1 MKGPDP
7 LTDLAAL
14 LPDGEAF
21 LRTLS
26 GPFRR
31 AIRVHP
37 RRGTPSGWGDLTP
50 IPWKP
55 GSFFTPADCDPGD
68 FLDYHTG
75 TIYPQDAASQVP
87 VLLLAPQPG
96 EVMVDTCA
104 APGSKSTQ
112 IGIALGDEGL
122 LVCCDSAAPRR
133 RVLAENLSRQGITAG
148 IVTPMPVHVLAER
161 HPHVADGV
169 LVDAPC
175 SGHDARSAKQVARMA
190 ERQLALLND
199 AARLVRG
206 GGRLVYSTCTPYVAE
221 NEGVIQAFLSAH
233 PGWRVDPLELP
244 GCDSDRAGLGALR
257 LWPQRQGTEP
267 FFACRLR
274 APDDLPA
281 HDSLRGREPTKAP
294 LLSRWLPTSSL
305 HCWNNGRT
313 HFIAT
318 TAAASCALPSEARGL
333 VLAHG
338 EGGPE
343 PWATQALIDRG
354 ALSTTVDADV
364 AKRLWS
370 GESVSLSAP
379 ADTLVRNVTG
389 APLGILSGAGDLRRL
404 SLPSRLF
411 RANLR

>member
-1 MKGPDP
+1 MNGDA
-7 LTDLAAL
+7 LADLAAT
-14 LPDGEAF
+14 LPDGDAF
-21 LRTLS
+21 LRKLA

-50 IPWKP
+50 IPWNP
-55 GSFFTPADCDPGD
+55 SGFFTPADCDPGD

-87 VLLLAPQPG
+87 VLLLAPQAG
-96 EVMVDTCA
+96 EVIVDTCA

-112 IGIALGDEGL
+112 IGIALGDAGL

-133 RVLAENLSRQGITAG
+133 RVLAENLARQGITAG

-161 HPHVADGV
+161 HPHIADGV

-175 SGHDARSAKQVARMA
+175 SGHEARSAKQVARMA

-206 GGRLVYSTCTPYVAE
+206 GGRLVYSTCTPYVVE
-221 NEGVIQAFLSAH
+221 NEGVIQAFLNAH
-233 PGWRVDPLELP
+233 PAWRVEPVALS
-244 GCDSDRAGLGALR
+244 GCDHDLAGLGAVR

-274 APDDLPA
+274 APEDLPA
-281 HDSLRGREPTKAP
+281 FASLCGREPSRAP
-294 LLSRWLPTSSL
+294 LLGRWLPTSPL
-305 HCWNNGRT
+305 ICWNNGRS
-313 HFIAT
+313 HFIANS
-318 TAAASCALPSEARGL
+318 AAAACALPSEARGL

-338 EGGPE
+338 GGDPE
-343 PWATQALIDRG
+343 PWAAQALIDRG
-354 ALSTTVDADV
+354 AASIAVDVDV
-364 AKRLWS
+364 AKQLWA
-370 GESVSLSAP
+370 GASVSSMAP
-379 ADTLVRNVTG
+379 VDMLVRSVTG
-389 APLGILSGAGDLRRL
+389 APLGMLGGTGGQRRL

-411 RANLR
+411 RAGLR

>member
-1 MKGPDP
+1 MNGDA
-7 LTDLAAL
+7 LADLATS
-14 LPDGEAF
+14 LPDGDAF
-21 LRTLS
+21 LHFLT

-37 RRGTPSGWGDLTP
+37 RRGIPSGWGDLTP
-50 IPWKP
+50 IPWNP
-55 GSFFTPADCDPGD
+55 TSFFTPPDCDPGD

-75 TIYPQDAASQVP
+75 TIYPQDAASQVS
-87 VLLLAPQPG
+87 VSLLAPQPG
-96 EVMVDTCA
+96 EVIVDTCA

-133 RVLAENLSRQGITAG
+133 RVLAENLARQGITSG
-148 IVTPMPVHVLAER
+148 IVTPMPVHALAER
-161 HPHVADGV
+161 HPHIADGV

-175 SGHDARSAKQVARMA
+175 SGHEARSTKQVARMS

-221 NEGVIQAFLSAH
+221 NEGVIRAFLSAH
-233 PGWRVDPLELP
+233 PAWQVDPLVLS
-244 GCDSDRAGLGALR
+244 GCDHDLAGLGAVR

-281 HDSLRGREPTKAP
+281 HDSLRGRAPLKAP

-305 HCWNNGRT
+305 ICWNNGRT

-318 TAAASCALPSEARGL
+318 TAAAACALPSEARGL

-354 ALSTTVDADV
+354 APSIAVDVDV
-364 AKRLWS
+364 AKQLWAGAS
-370 GESVSLSAP
+370 MSLAAP
-379 ADTLVRNVTG
+379 VDTLVRSVTG
-389 APLGILSGAGDLRRL
+389 APLGMLSGTGEQRRL

-411 RANLR
+411 RAGLR

>member
-1 MKGPDP
+1 MNGDA
-7 LTDLAAL
+7 LADLAAT
-14 LPDGEAF
+14 LPDGDAF

-37 RRGTPSGWGDLTP
+37 RRGAPSGWGDLAP
-50 IPWKP
+50 IPWNP
-55 GSFFTPADCDPGD
+55 NGFFTPSDCDPGD

-96 EVMVDTCA
+96 EVIVDTCA

-133 RVLAENLSRQGITAG
+133 RVLVENLARQGVTAG
-148 IVTPMPVHVLAER
+148 IVTPMPVHALAER
-161 HPHVADGV
+161 HPHIADGV

-175 SGHDARSAKQVARMA
+175 SGHEARSAKQVARMA

-206 GGRLVYSTCTPYVAE
+206 GGRMVYSTCTPYVAE
-221 NEGVIQAFLSAH
+221 NEDVIQVFLSAH
-233 PGWRVDPLELP
+233 PTWRVEPFTLP
-244 GCDSDRAGLGALR
+244 GCDSDLAGLGAIR

-281 HDSLRGREPTKAP
+281 HDSLRGREPQKAP
-294 LLSRWLPTSSL
+294 LLSRWLPTSPL
-305 HCWNNGRT
+305 ICWNNGRT

-318 TAAASCALPSEARGL
+318 AAAASCALPSEARGL

-338 EGGPE
+338 EGNPE
-343 PWATQALIDRG
+343 PWTTQALIDRG
-354 ALSTTVDADV
+354 ALSITVDSDV

-370 GESVSLSAP
+370 GVSVPLSAP
-379 ADTLVRNVTG
+379 VDTLVRSMTG
-389 APLGILSGAGDLRRL
+389 APLGVLSGTGDQRRL
-404 SLPSRLF
+404 NLPSRLF
-411 RANLR
+411 RADLR